1 MRITVKFG
9 AKLQPKAETPTKK
22 RPVKSNDLCLNRTHK
37 TPISKE
43 KTTATMEERV
53 RICPITPTEHSNVR
67 PISIKRSPVIIVGT
81 IMAKAETTREGRIS
95 LPEEVLS

>member
-9 AKLQPKAETPTKK
+9 EKLQPKAETPTKK

-43 KTTATMEERV
+43 KTIPTIEERV

-67 PISIKRSPVIIVGT
+67 PISIRRSPVIIVGT

-95 LPEEVLS
+95 LPEEVLL